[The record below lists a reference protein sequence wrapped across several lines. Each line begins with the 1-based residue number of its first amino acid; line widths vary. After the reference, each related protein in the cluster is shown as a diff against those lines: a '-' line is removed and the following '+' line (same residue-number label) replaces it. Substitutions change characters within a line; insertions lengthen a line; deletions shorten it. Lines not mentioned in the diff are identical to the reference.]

1 VIPKVYGA
9 SCHVEECSLRPCPT
23 SDRMLES
30 QDFLGWVWI
39 GGLEAERRTVVA
51 EGGGGGAGGYTGN
64 VRRRISV
71 GVGVMVSSNLVGV
84 LGYRESCPR

>member
-1 VIPKVYGA
+1 
-9 SCHVEECSLRPCPT
+9 
-23 SDRMLES
+23 MLES

-39 GGLEAERRTVVA
+39 GGLEAERRTAVA

-64 VRRRISV
+64 VRQRISV